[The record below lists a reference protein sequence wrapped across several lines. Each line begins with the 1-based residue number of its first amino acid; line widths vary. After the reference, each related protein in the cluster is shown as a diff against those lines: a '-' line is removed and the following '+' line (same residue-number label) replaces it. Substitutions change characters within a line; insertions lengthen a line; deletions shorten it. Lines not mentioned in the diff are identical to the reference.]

1 MSAQTD
7 DADVMAALTDCLQ
20 RLSNRSTSPVDTAG
34 SSVVEPLVRA
44 VYAQRDGRP
53 LWQGSAGGVTA
64 DAAIQALH
72 ALDAHGLD
80 PRDYASDS
88 WGRLRESGDPA
99 SIAELDV
106 TLTGAWL
113 RAMVHAHRGRV
124 DPRELGYA
132 YSVPPKAADYPA
144 LLIRA
149 VEGSRLTELIETL
162 EPNLP
167 QFRRLEAHLVRY
179 RALASWSPPPLSAPA
194 TKVSPGDTFETTEPL
209 SALLTALGDLPP
221 DAAAER
227 RLYSGALVDAVER
240 FQERH
245 GLDVD
250 GALGKRTWRQLSTPL
265 AARVRQ
271 IELSLERMRWLP
283 AFAPGHVLIVNLPD
297 FHVYGFDSV
306 DNDRPEVQLDVVI
319 GKAAG
324 SRTPLFAETL
334 RYLIVRPYWHV
345 PRSIVEQ
352 EIIPE
357 LRRNPSYLERNALDA
372 QAPLPAFYWDGDT
385 EMSCL
390 RDAIGQTLRLGYAH
404 HIQRLM
410 VTGLFALLL
419 GVDPRRLHEWYLAV
433 YVDAVEWVE
442 LPNTIGMSQYADG
455 GLMASK
461 PYVAS
466 GRYLQRMSNCCAGCR
481 YDPARSTGASACPF
495 TTLYWDFLRRH
506 AATLRRNPRMV
517 MQMKNLDR
525 LDADA
530 QAAIAAQAEALRR
543 RHATASELRRG

>member
-20 RLSNRSTSPVDTAG
+20 RLSNRSTSPVDTAS

-53 LWQGSAGGVTA
+53 LWRGSTGGVTA
-64 DAAIQALH
+64 DAAIRALH

-250 GALGKRTWRQLSTPL
+250 GVLGKRTWRQLSTPL

-357 LRRNPSYLERNALDA
+357 LRRNPSYLERNALDLVSRPSDD
-372 QAPLPAFYWDGDT
+372 AP
-385 EMSCL
+385 
-390 RDAIGQTLRLGYAH
+390 
-404 HIQRLM
+404 
-410 VTGLFALLL
+410 
-419 GVDPRRLHEWYLAV
+419 AV
-433 YVDAVEWVE
+433 AWTDESLE
-442 LPNTIGMSQYADG
+442 G
-455 GLMASK
+455 
-461 PYVAS
+461 
-466 GRYLQRMSNCCAGCR
+466 
-481 YDPARSTGASACPF
+481 
-495 TTLYWDFLRRH
+495 
-506 AATLRRNPRMV
+506 
-517 MQMKNLDR
+517 
-525 LDADA
+525 
-530 QAAIAAQAEALRR
+530 
-543 RHATASELRRG
+543 LRRGRLFLRQRPGPANALGRLKFVFPNRYDVYMHDTPATALFARARRDFSHGCIRVQHPETLAMFVLQSQPAWTRERLLDAMNGTRTFRVDVVPPLPVYVFYATAIGRADGSVVFLEDLYGHDATLDGALRTLTPASTAP